1 MSDKRRKGVAIVD
14 TKKGI
19 LIGATYD
26 TFILPGG
33 GAKPWESRKK
43 AAIRELYEET
53 GLKTKRIKYLFRDVG
68 IKWRDHKNRLI
79 RNYSK
84 VFLVEVEGI
93 PRPSNEIKKIAFYKL
108 GSKIKLGEGSKKI
121 INIYL
126 KKYKPLLGKTNKQFI
141 YFLIAIIFLYCL
153 NFC

>member
-1 MSDKRRKGVAIVD
+1 MSDKRRKGVAIID

-19 LIGATYD
+19 LVGAIND

-53 GLKTKRIKYLFRDVG
+53 GLKTKKIKYLFRDRG
-68 IKWRDHKNRLI
+68 IKWRDHKGRLI

-84 VFLVEVEGI
+84 VFLVESEGI
-93 PRPSNEIKKIAFYKL
+93 PKPGHEIKKIAFYKP
-108 GSKIKLGEGSKKI
+108 GSKIKIGKGSKKI
-121 INIYL
+121 IDIYL
-126 KKYKPLLGKTNKQFI
+126 KNSSFLSKTPALL
-141 YFLIAIIFLYCL
+141 
-153 NFC
+153 